1 MSLFRRPG
9 MHVSFW
15 LAVALVAV
23 ASVAIFKVVFLR
35 FQVPGLTTV
44 AGAI

>member
-1 MSLFRRPG
+1 MSIFRKTG

-15 LAVALVAV
+15 FAVAVVAI
-23 ASVAIFKVVFLR
+23 AAVAIFKVVFIR
-35 FQVPGLTTV
+35 WPVPGLSTV